1 MEELTIGEVARQ
13 TGFNASAL
21 RYYESVGL
29 IRPEGRVNKQRRYHP
44 DVLNRLAI
52 IKTAQHAG
60 FSIPSIG
67 ELLAGFENNP
77 DRSGGNWESLARQK
91 IGELDRQI
99 IKMRQMQ
106 DLLSQLLTCDCVDL
120 NQCGQTLLES
130 QVSGQSVG
138 LDLRGLAE

>member
-1 MEELTIGEVARQ
+1 MEGLTIGEVARQ

-29 IRPEGRVNKQRRYHP
+29 IRPVGRVNKQRRYHP

-52 IKTAQHAG
+52 IETAQHAG
-60 FSIPSIG
+60 FTIPAIG

-77 DRSGGNWESLARQK
+77 NRPGGNWESLARQK
-91 IGELDRQI
+91 IIELDRQI

-106 DLLSQLLTCDCVDL
+106 DLLSQLLTCDCVDM
-120 NQCGQTLLES
+120 NQCGQTLLDGR
-130 QVSGQSVG
+130 VSEPTFGPGTGG
-138 LDLRGLAE
+138 LTG